1 MSIQTRENDLLIQ
14 TILKDL
20 TSSSRQNPKA
30 QYNLKLRQGFTLILS
45 QRQTFFFLV
54 FGVRKTQ
61 HIIMGSLSYLA
72 ILWYWMVTFSL
83 TLFRRTSAF
92 LRYFFFFHHMI
103 NHVYH
108 LSSFKFNK
116 LIVSKARLFEFGK

>member
-1 MSIQTRENDLLIQ
+1 MLSQFFLTASRKRSKRMVLNVMSVQ

-45 QRQTFFFLV
+45 QRQTFFFLA

-61 HIIMGSLSYLA
+61 HVIMGSLWYLG
-72 ILWYWMVTFSL
+72 ILWYSMVTFSL
-83 TLFRRTSAF
+83 SLFRRTSAF
-92 LRYFFFFHHMI
+92 LRYFFFLRHMDKWQ
-103 NHVYH
+103 
-108 LSSFKFNK
+108 SR
-116 LIVSKARLFEFGK
+116 VSP

>member
-45 QRQTFFFLV
+45 QRQTFFFFCRV

-61 HIIMGSLSYLA
+61 HTIMGSLWYLG
-72 ILWYWMVTFSL
+72 ILWYLMVTFSL

-92 LRYFFFFHHMI
+92 LRYFFFFQHMGTCI
-103 NHVYH
+103 T
-108 LSSFKFNK
+108 LAPSS
-116 LIVSKARLFEFGK
+116 STR

>member
-61 HIIMGSLSYLA
+61 HIIMGSLWYLGV
-72 ILWYWMVTFSL
+72 LWYSMVTFSL

-92 LRYFFFFHHMI
+92 LRYFFFFQHMGTCI
-103 NHVYH
+103 T
-108 LSSFKFNK
+108 LAPSS
-116 LIVSKARLFEFGK
+116 STR